1 MKNNEGMATSQVSDS
16 ELIESVTFDAQ
27 GLVPVIAQDST
38 SGQVLMLAWMNRQA
52 LELTLETRRGT
63 YFSRS
68 RSRIWVKGEESGNVQ
83 EVISLSLDCDGDAIV
98 MSVQQHG
105 PACHTGS
112 ITCFSRVRNVGS
124 DPS

>member
-1 MKNNEGMATSQVSDS
+1 MKNNEGMATLEVSDN
-16 ELIESVTFDAQ
+16 ELIESVAFDAQ
-27 GLVPVIAQDST
+27 GLVPVITQDST

-98 MSVQQHG
+98 MSVQQQG

-112 ITCFSRVRNVGS
+112 VTCFSRVRNVGS

>member
-1 MKNNEGMATSQVSDS
+1 MKNNEGMATSEVSDN

-27 GLVPVIAQDST
+27 GLVPVITQDST

-98 MSVQQHG
+98 MSVQQQG

>member
-1 MKNNEGMATSQVSDS
+1 MKNNEGMGMSQVSDS
-16 ELIESVTFDAQ
+16 ELIESVAFDAQ

-52 LELTLETRRGT
+52 LVLTLETGRGT

>member
-16 ELIESVTFDAQ
+16 ELIESVAFDAQ

-112 ITCFSRVRNVGS
+112 VTCFSRVRNVGS

>member
-16 ELIESVTFDAQ
+16 ELIESVAFDAQ

>member
-16 ELIESVTFDAQ
+16 ELIESVAFDAQ

-68 RSRIWVKGEESGNVQ
+68 RSRIWVKGEASGNVQ

-112 ITCFSRVRNVGS
+112 VTCFSRVRNVGS

>member
-16 ELIESVTFDAQ
+16 ELIESVAFDAQ

-105 PACHTGS
+105 PACHMGS
-112 ITCFSRVRNVGS
+112 VTCFSRVRNVGS

>member
-1 MKNNEGMATSQVSDS
+1 MATSQVSDS
-16 ELIESVTFDAQ
+16 ELIESVAFDAQ

-112 ITCFSRVRNVGS
+112 VTCFSRVRNVGS

>member
-1 MKNNEGMATSQVSDS
+1 MKNNEGMDMSQVSDS
-16 ELIESVTFDAQ
+16 ELIESVAFDAQ

-52 LELTLETRRGT
+52 LVLTLETGRGT

-112 ITCFSRVRNVGS
+112 VTCFLRVRNVGS

>member
-1 MKNNEGMATSQVSDS
+1 MKNNEGMGMSQVSDS
-16 ELIESVTFDAQ
+16 ELIESVAFDAQ

-52 LELTLETRRGT
+52 LVLTLETGRGT

-68 RSRIWVKGEESGNVQ
+68 RNRIWVKGEESGNVQ

-112 ITCFSRVRNVGS
+112 VTCFSRVRDVWS

>member
-1 MKNNEGMATSQVSDS
+1 MKNNEGMATLEVSDN
-16 ELIESVTFDAQ
+16 ELIESVAFDAQ
-27 GLVPVIAQDST
+27 GLVPVITQDST

-83 EVISLSLDCDGDAIV
+83 EVISLGLDCDGDAIV
-98 MSVQQHG
+98 MSVQQQG

-112 ITCFSRVRNVGS
+112 VTCFSRVRNVGS

>member
-1 MKNNEGMATSQVSDS
+1 MKNNEGMATSEVSDN

-27 GLVPVIAQDST
+27 GLVPVITQDST

-98 MSVQQHG
+98 MSVQQQG

-112 ITCFSRVRNVGS
+112 ITCFSRVRNFGS

>member
-1 MKNNEGMATSQVSDS
+1 MATSQVSDS
-16 ELIESVTFDAQ
+16 ELIESVAFDAQ

-68 RSRIWVKGEESGNVQ
+68 RSRIWVKGDESGNVQ

-105 PACHTGS
+105 PACHTGAV
-112 ITCFSRVRNVGS
+112 TCFSRVRNVGS

>member
-16 ELIESVTFDAQ
+16 ELIESVAFDAQ

-68 RSRIWVKGEESGNVQ
+68 RSRIWVKGDESGNVQ

-112 ITCFSRVRNVGS
+112 VTCFSRVRNVGS